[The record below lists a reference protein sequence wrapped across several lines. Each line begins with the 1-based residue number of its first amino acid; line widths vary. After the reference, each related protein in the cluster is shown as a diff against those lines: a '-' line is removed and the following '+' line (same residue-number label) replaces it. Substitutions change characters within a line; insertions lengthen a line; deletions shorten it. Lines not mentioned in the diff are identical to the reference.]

1 MRWILVILL
10 AYGALLLQ
18 ISLVG
23 LITFDTESVGAI
35 RPDLLAVVA
44 VFLALHGRGLVD
56 VMIAAWIL
64 GLGVDLTVTGG
75 TGTTTVVGPM
85 PVAYALAGGLI
96 YQIREAFF
104 REWFLT
110 KLILTLL
117 FCLVSHGIWITW
129 QSLAARDTMSWTAY
143 GDLIVQMLLLS
154 LYSALLAPFVH
165 LVLQP
170 LRRVVVPASS
180 QRSARSARA

>member
-10 AYGALLLQ
+10 AYAALLLQ

-23 LITFDTESVGAI
+23 LMTIDTESVGAI

-44 VFLALHGRGLVD
+44 VFLALNGRGLTD
-56 VMIAAWIL
+56 VMIAGWIL

-85 PVAYALAGGLI
+85 PIAYSLAAGLI
-96 YQIREAFF
+96 FQIREAFF

-117 FCLVSHGIWITW
+117 FCLLSHGIWITW
-129 QSLAARDTMSWTAY
+129 QSLAASEVMNWSAY

-154 LYSALLAPFVH
+154 LYSALVAP
-165 LVLQP
+165 LVQLLLGP
-170 LRRVVVPASS
+170 LRKVIVPAGPGRSS
-180 QRSARSARA
+180 RHQRA